1 MVSACFTIEKVRFIE
16 LSAHMPD
23 SDSSLTTL
31 LTILLPLLL
40 LLVFVVLLVVIRISS
55 RLRRIELLMSESQTS
70 ANEPVM
76 SKREATK
83 TENSEYEEFLRE
95 DGRRRLL
102 SKREQSAA
110 FREWRR
116 QRGKTWNASDG
127 AQD

>member
-1 MVSACFTIEKVRFIE
+1 
-16 LSAHMPD
+16 MPD
-23 SDSSLTTL
+23 DDSSLMTL

-40 LLVFVVLLVVIRISS
+40 LLVFVVFLVVIRISS
-55 RLRRIELLMSESQTS
+55 RLRRIEQLMRESPNNGS
-70 ANEPVM
+70 EPVM
-76 SKREATK
+76 SKREPVK